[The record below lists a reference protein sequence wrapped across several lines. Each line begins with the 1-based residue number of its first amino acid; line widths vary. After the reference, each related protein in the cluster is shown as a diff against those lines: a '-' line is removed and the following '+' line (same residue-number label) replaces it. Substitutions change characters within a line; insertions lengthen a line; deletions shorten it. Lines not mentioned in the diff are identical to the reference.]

1 MTGNTPPR
9 RQFRVNPHG
18 TPTCRLDGG
27 PLRLNRRME
36 RMIDL
41 MIEGDPMEEPQEPLD
56 LYSAAKAAGYLRKA
70 ARELAMSPV
79 FAEAYNAKLKA
90 ASRKETLPVLC
101 PSLELVREQMRH
113 RQEMNAVLAELKEAR
128 QKLDDKRREMVEH
141 YKHCPKNPKAPN
153 FSDGAGY
160 EIRLDPQDAKTDA

>member
-1 MTGNTPPR
+1 MIEKTPRFGPTR
-9 RQFRVNPHG
+9 RIDNEPM
-18 TPTCRLDGG
+18 
-27 PLRLNRRME
+27 RLNRRME

-41 MIEGDPMEEPQEPLD
+41 MIEGDPTEEPQEPLD
-56 LYSAAKAAGYLRKA
+56 LYAAARAVGYQRKA
-70 ARELAMSPV
+70 ARELANSPAFV
-79 FAEAYNAKLKA
+79 EAYNTKLKA
-90 ASRKETLPVLC
+90 ASRKEMLPVLC

-113 RQEMNAVLAELKEAR
+113 RQEMNAVLAELKETQ
-128 QKLDDKRREMVEH
+128 QKLDDKRREMIEH

>member
-1 MTGNTPPR
+1 MLYHNASGAQMSIESSR
-9 RQFRVNPHG
+9 FRAWLSPKG
-18 TPTCRLDGG
+18 TH
-27 PLRLNRRME
+27 LNHRME

-41 MIEGDPMEEPQEPLD
+41 LINGAPNDSNHEPVG
-56 LYSAAKAAGYLRKA
+56 LYQAAKEVGYQRKA

-79 FAEAYNAKLKA
+79 FVDAYNTKLKA

-101 PSLELVREQMRH
+101 PSLELVREEMRH
-113 RQEMNAVLAELKEAR
+113 RKEMSAVLAELKETN

-141 YKHCPKNPKAPN
+141 YKHCPKSPKPPK

-160 EIRLDPQDAKTDA
+160 EIRLDPQEADSDA

>member
-18 TPTCRLDGG
+18 TPTRRLDGG

-41 MIEGDPMEEPQEPLD
+41 MIEGDRMEELQEPLD
-56 LYSAAKAAGYLRKA
+56 LYSAAKAVGYQRKA
-70 ARELAMSPV
+70 ARELANSPAFV
-79 FAEAYNAKLKA
+79 EAYNTKLKA
-90 ASRKETLPVLC
+90 ASRKETMPVLC
-101 PSLELVREQMRH
+101 PSFELVREQTRH
-113 RQEMNAVLAELKEAR
+113 RQEMNALLAELKETQ

-141 YKHCPKNPKAPN
+141 YKLCPKNPKPPK
-153 FSDGAGY
+153 FSDGGGY
-160 EIRLDPQDAKTDA
+160 EIRLGESDA